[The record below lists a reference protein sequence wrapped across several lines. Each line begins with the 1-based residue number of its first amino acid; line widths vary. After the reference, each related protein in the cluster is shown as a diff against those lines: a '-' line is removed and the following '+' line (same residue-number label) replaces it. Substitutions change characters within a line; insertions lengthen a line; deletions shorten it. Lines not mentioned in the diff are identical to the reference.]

1 MAMYLARLASGL
13 LLFARRCRAAAQAA
27 MTAAP
32 TPATRPKELLP
43 ADREFL
49 PAALEIVETP
59 ASPIAIALL
68 WFICVA
74 FASILAW
81 SYFGWLDIHAVAP
94 GKIQPSGRSKVVQPL
109 EPGKVVAVLVE
120 NGNRVSSGDVLLELD
135 PTETSADRDA
145 QARDLEASTAEVARR
160 RVAIEAARLETPA
173 PAPIAFAPQ
182 TDPGVRRREES
193 VLAAE
198 LAQLASTRESLKA
211 QLAERQ
217 AQRQRLLMSMGARE
231 QLLKLLNERVN
242 MREAVDAKGQG
253 YRAKVIDALQEYE
266 RERTTLAGE
275 KGQLL
280 ETGAGM
286 HSLERKMEEVTAQFI
301 ADQSQKLAEAERK
314 CDRLAQ
320 ELIKA
325 QSKNERT
332 RLKAPIAG
340 TIQQLSVTTVGQVVA
355 SGQSLMTIVPLEG
368 PIEVEALISNKDIGF
383 VEPGQPAVVKVEAF
397 SFTRYG
403 TIDATVAKVSRD
415 AVDERD
421 APNLSDASSATKPQ
435 GVAAVAPS
443 SRTQSLVFPATVIL
457 ARQSISIDG
466 KDVPLSPGMAVTVE
480 IKTGKRRAI
489 DYLLSP
495 VREVVSQTAHE
506 R

>member
-1 MAMYLARLASGL
+1 MSLARLGSYLLEAARPRRADASP
-13 LLFARRCRAAAQAA
+13 AAAGEAG
-27 MTAAP
+27 
-32 TPATRPKELLP
+32 KLLP
-43 ADREFL
+43 AQREFL

-59 ASPIAIALL
+59 ASPVALAFL
-68 WFICVA
+68 WFICAA
-74 FASILAW
+74 FALGLAW

-94 GKIQPSGRSKVVQPL
+94 GKIQPSGRSKIVQPL
-109 EPGKVVAVLVE
+109 EPGRVVAVLVE
-120 NGNRVSSGDVLLELD
+120 NGNRVDAGDVLLELD
-135 PTETSADRDA
+135 PTETTADREA
-145 QARDLEASTAEVARR
+145 LARDLDATVAEVARR
-160 RVAIEAARLETPA
+160 QVAVEAARKEASA
-173 PAPIAFAPQ
+173 PASIPFPPQ
-182 TDPGVRRREES
+182 TDPGIRRREER
-193 VLAAE
+193 VFAAD
-198 LAQLASTRESLKA
+198 LAQLAATRESLEA

-217 AQRQRLLMSMGARE
+217 AQKERLLMSIAARE
-231 QLLKLLNERVN
+231 QLLKFLKERVK
-242 MREAVDAKGQG
+242 MRETVDAKGQG

-266 RERTTLAGE
+266 RERTNLAGE

-280 ETGAGM
+280 ETDAGM
-286 HSLERKMEEVTAQFI
+286 RSLERRVEEVTSKFVS
-301 ADQSQKLAEAERK
+301 DQTQKLAEAERK
-314 CDRLAQ
+314 RDRLGQ

-332 RLKAPIAG
+332 RLRAPIAG
-340 TIQQLSVTTVGQVVA
+340 TVQQLSVTTLGQVVA

-421 APNLSDASSATKPQ
+421 VPNLSDASLAAKPQ
-435 GVAAVAPS
+435 GPAAAVPS
-443 SRTQSLVFPATVIL
+443 SRTQSLVFPATIML
-457 ARQSISIDG
+457 ARQSIAIDG
-466 KDVPLSPGMAVTVE
+466 KDVPLLPGMAVTVE

-495 VREVVSQTAHE
+495 VREVVSRTARE